1 MNELV
6 FTKCWISKYKLSN
19 SVTWLLCSKVLSLKA
34 KLSTLCL
41 EVLSKI
47 QYPSEYKEVKSQKK
61 TKPNAKT
68 DIYWNLSKG
77 LRKQL
82 KEAPMDK
89 VGTIGAINILSIGC
103 NAFVTSKFIFKMLM
117 PNVPCFQLVH
127 LEHN

>member
-117 PNVPCFQLVH
+117 PNVPCFQLVY